1 VSPYLIDTWHTTKV
15 TRGINILNKNLKKF
29 KKFKKKLKKI

>member
-1 VSPYLIDTWHTTKV
+1 V